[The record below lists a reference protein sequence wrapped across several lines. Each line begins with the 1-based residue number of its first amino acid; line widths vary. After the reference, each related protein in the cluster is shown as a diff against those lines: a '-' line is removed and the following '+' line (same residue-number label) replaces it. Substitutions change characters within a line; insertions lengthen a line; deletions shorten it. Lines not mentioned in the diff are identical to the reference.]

1 VLDNN
6 VPQPWQGQTT
16 LVFALAACSIGLG
29 NVLRMPY
36 MMGQYGGAPFFLS
49 YVVTVFTVSVPLL
62 TAEVMLGSKGRA
74 SPLGALRWA
83 SDQSGRSTHWSLLGV
98 IQCVLGVML
107 AIYCLPL
114 IAWMVDRAVV
124 LNLGSLASA
133 SAAEVATNFKGLVET
148 PNVTILTAL
157 VVLVTLLAALG
168 PQVAMALIGWVA
180 LPAMAVALLSLL
192 QYGIEFGDL
201 ESAGDWL
208 FGVNYSNFGW
218 EAVMLGMLSGV
229 LTLVAGLG
237 VGSVFGARSPKTLPL
252 LRSVI
257 AAALLDVAFMLA
269 IAVALLSL
277 LGATNVLP
285 AEGLA
290 FAFIAVPYAFANLP
304 LGEVYGAVF
313 FGFAALATFAA
324 LLALLEP
331 SVMLLHQEGGMNRNL
346 AALIVG
352 SGLGLGVFGLEH
364 LGQQVEFLPLLLDS
378 AIVGVLLLLS
388 LFVAWRMPRPFA
400 RAELYREPRWLFS
413 LWWLCLRFVV
423 PTVLVL
429 LLIWQLYGPH

>member
-1 VLDNN
+1 MLDNN

-36 MMGQYGGAPFFLS
+36 LLGEYGGAPFFLS
-49 YVVTVFTVSVPLL
+49 YVTTIFAVAVPLL
-62 TAEVMLGSKGRA
+62 TAEVMLGSKGRG

-98 IQCVLGVML
+98 IQCLLGVVL
-107 AIYCLPL
+107 AIYCLML
-114 IAWMVDRAVV
+114 VAWMVDRAVV
-124 LNLGSLASA
+124 LNSASLASA
-133 SAAEVATNFKGLVET
+133 SAAEVAMSFQQLVASSD
-148 PNVTILTAL
+148 PTILVAL
-157 VVLVTLLAALG
+157 VGVVTLLAALG
-168 PQVAMALIGWVA
+168 PQVGMALIGWVA

-201 ESAGDWL
+201 ASAGEWL
-208 FGVNYSNFGW
+208 LAVNYSDFGW
-218 EAVMLGMLSGV
+218 EAAMMGMLSGV

-237 VGSVFGARSPKTLPL
+237 VGSVFGARSPKNLPL
-252 LRSVI
+252 LRAVI
-257 AAALLDVAFMLA
+257 AAAILDVAFMLA
-269 IAVALLSL
+269 TAVAIMPL

-290 FAFIAVPYAFANLP
+290 FLFIAVPYAFANLP
-304 LGEVYGAVF
+304 LGEVYGAIF

-331 SVMLLHQEGGMNRNL
+331 SVMLLHQEGGVNRNF

-352 SGLGLGVFGLEH
+352 AALGLGVFWLE
-364 LGQQVEFLPLLLDS
+364 GVEQQIVFLPQMLDM

-400 RAELYREPRWLFS
+400 RAELYREPLWLFN
-413 LWWLCLRFVV
+413 LWWGCLRFIV
-423 PTVLVL
+423 PTVLILVF
-429 LLIWQLYGPH
+429 IWRLVAPQ

>member
-157 VVLVTLLAALG
+157 VGLVTLLAALG

-218 EAVMLGMLSGV
+218 EAAMLGMLSGV

-252 LRSVI
+252 LRAVI

-352 SGLGLGVFGLEH
+352 SGLGLGVFGL
-364 LGQQVEFLPLLLDS
+364 
-378 AIVGVLLLLS
+378 
-388 LFVAWRMPRPFA
+388 
-400 RAELYREPRWLFS
+400 
-413 LWWLCLRFVV
+413 
-423 PTVLVL
+423 
-429 LLIWQLYGPH
+429 

>member
-1 VLDNN
+1 MLDNN

-36 MMGQYGGAPFFLS
+36 LLGEHGGAPFFLS
-49 YVVTVFTVSVPLL
+49 YVVTVFTVAVPLL

-98 IQCVLGVML
+98 IQCLLGVML
-107 AIYCLPL
+107 AIYCLPM

-124 LNLGSLASA
+124 LNSGLLASA
-133 SAAEVATNFKGLVET
+133 SATEVATNFKQLVDI
-148 PNVTILTAL
+148 PNVTILVAL
-157 VVLVTLLAALG
+157 VGLVTLLAALG
-168 PQVAMALIGWVA
+168 PQVAMALIGWIA
-180 LPAMAVALLSLL
+180 LPAMAVALFSLL

-218 EAVMLGMLSGV
+218 EAAMMGMLSGV

-237 VGSVFGARSPKTLPL
+237 VGSVFGARSPKNLPL
-252 LRSVI
+252 LRAVI

-269 IAVALLSL
+269 TAVALLSL

-290 FAFIAVPYAFANLP
+290 FVFVAVPYAFANLP

-352 SGLGLGVFGLEH
+352 ASLGLGVFGLEH
-364 LGQQVEFLPLLLDS
+364 FGQQIGFLPLLLDVT
-378 AIVGVLLLLS
+378 IVGILLLLS
-388 LFVAWRMPRPFA
+388 IFVAWRMPRPFA
-400 RAELYREPRWLFS
+400 RAELFREPRWLFIV
-413 LWWLCLRFVV
+413 WWLCLRFVV

-429 LLIWQLYGPH
+429 VLIWQLLAPR

>member
-1 VLDNN
+1 MLDNN

-36 MMGQYGGAPFFLS
+36 LLGEYGGAPFFVC
-49 YVVTVFTVSVPLL
+49 YVATVFTVAVPLL

-98 IQCVLGVML
+98 IQCLLGVTL
-107 AIYCLPL
+107 AIYCLPM

-124 LNLGSLASA
+124 LNSGPLASA
-133 SAAEVATNFKGLVET
+133 SAAEVAMSFQQLVES
-148 PNVTILTAL
+148 PNLTILVAL
-157 VVLVTLLAALG
+157 VGLVTLLAALG

-192 QYGIEFGDL
+192 QFGIEFGDL

-208 FGVNYSNFGW
+208 FAVNYSDFGW
-218 EAVMLGMLSGV
+218 EAAMMGMLSGV

-237 VGSVFGARSPKTLPL
+237 VGSVFGARSPKNLPL
-252 LRSVI
+252 LRAVI
-257 AAALLDVAFMLA
+257 AAAILDVAFMLVT
-269 IAVALLSL
+269 AVALIPL

-285 AEGLA
+285 AEGLM
-290 FAFIAVPYAFANLP
+290 FLFVAVPYAFANLP

-331 SVMLLHQEGGMNRNL
+331 SVMLLHQDGGVNRNL
-346 AALIVG
+346 AALMVG
-352 SGLGLGVFGLEH
+352 AALGLGVLWLERVGQH
-364 LGQQVEFLPLLLDS
+364 LVVLPLLLDM

-388 LFVAWRMPRPFA
+388 VFVAWRMPRPFA
-400 RAELYREPRWLFS
+400 RAELYREPRWLFT
-413 LWWLCLRFVV
+413 LWWLCLRFIV
-423 PTVLVL
+423 PTVLILV
-429 LLIWQLYGPH
+429 LIWRFVAPQ

>member
-1 VLDNN
+1 MLDNN

-157 VVLVTLLAALG
+157 VGLVTLLAALG

-252 LRSVI
+252 LRAVI